1 MPKTG
6 YYLSCFGSRNS
17 IKMILEVEKRI
28 SKPGV
33 ATRAGILI
41 GRYMIEKI
49 SVYDQSAFELLRLFS
64 GINRSKHF
72 A

>member
-1 MPKTG
+1 
-6 YYLSCFGSRNS
+6 
-17 IKMILEVEKRI
+17 MILEVEKRI